1 MHLPESQSSG
11 HSSLKRSLP
20 LVLAMS
26 LAALTAC
33 SKSEAPV
40 SPVKKV
46 DLSGVLPPSQMA
58 DTVQARSDAIKQVI
72 ESAIGW
78 QDPAMVSNAKF
89 TIDPEA
95 SQEELQLRLFEVSRN
110 LIHAFL
116 QTPDGKKYVTIRD
129 NRADGIVD
137 FSESV
142 TVQSETKSVRKY
154 TYPYSNDPEI
164 NRLYSQAL
172 QLYMQTYPLGSPQKT
187 K

>member
-72 ESAIGW
+72 EGAIGG

-89 TIDPEA
+89 TIDPKA
-95 SQEELQLRLFEVSRN
+95 SPEELQLRLFHVSRD

-116 QTPDGKKYVTIRD
+116 QTPDGRKYVTIRD
-129 NRADGIVD
+129 NRADGLVD
-137 FSESV
+137 HSEFV
-142 TVQSETKSVRKY
+142 RILGETKSERSF
-154 TYPYSNDPEI
+154 TDAYSNNPEI

-172 QLYMQTYPLGSPQKT
+172 RLYLQTYPIGSPQDT

>member
-72 ESAIGW
+72 ESAIG
-78 QDPAMVSNAKF
+78 
-89 TIDPEA
+89 
-95 SQEELQLRLFEVSRN
+95 
-110 LIHAFL
+110 
-116 QTPDGKKYVTIRD
+116 
-129 NRADGIVD
+129 
-137 FSESV
+137 
-142 TVQSETKSVRKY
+142 
-154 TYPYSNDPEI
+154 
-164 NRLYSQAL
+164 
-172 QLYMQTYPLGSPQKT
+172 
-187 K
+187 

>member
-1 MHLPESQSSG
+1 
-11 HSSLKRSLP
+11 
-20 LVLAMS
+20 
-26 LAALTAC
+26 
-33 SKSEAPV
+33 
-40 SPVKKV
+40 
-46 DLSGVLPPSQMA
+46 
-58 DTVQARSDAIKQVI
+58 
-72 ESAIGW
+72 
-78 QDPAMVSNAKF
+78 MVSNAKF